1 MEYKDDIKL
10 ITEKYNPKEDLRF
23 FEHCWRKRDGHCFCD
38 FPISCIS
45 VFLIFCPM
53 IIFTFFIYYGISS
66 ANGIDINPNE
76 KSDITYYNA
85 SKAQLIV
92 DKLCNSWNQGIY
104 AGDFCEILCAKNWTL
119 VDYFEGGNKKVFKI
133 HMNGADIIVKMQHP
147 FMDQYDLQLDFNSAS
162 DEQFMDMV
170 LDIVNDHLRLDWPRR
185 YKKHLIRKLW
195 PNYKDGLKLKESEKR
210 SIWTLIQQ
218 NEYINQAVLQM
229 SRVTPKILGVCGHS
243 YQSEQLIPFR
253 MKPYYLNLKAK
264 ILVHLMGTL
273 KLFYEFLNEPLQWC
287 DVKFENLGLS
297 ASYPKRFVMMDN
309 DMLYTETKLTEIL
322 TSQSCLND
330 SDCGLFDC
338 ESRCNIESGFCSAR
352 TNDNVDVFCK
362 KLVNQQLFGTFW
374 SKSNKYLA
382 ACHQDPVNASQRLN
396 ELRLVWSWTLS
407 DV

>member
-1 MEYKDDIKL
+1 
-10 ITEKYNPKEDLRF
+10 
-23 FEHCWRKRDGHCFCD
+23 
-38 FPISCIS
+38 
-45 VFLIFCPM
+45 
-53 IIFTFFIYYGISS
+53 
-66 ANGIDINPNE
+66 
-76 KSDITYYNA
+76 
-85 SKAQLIV
+85 
-92 DKLCNSWNQGIY
+92 
-104 AGDFCEILCAKNWTL
+104 
-119 VDYFEGGNKKVFKI
+119 
-133 HMNGADIIVKMQHP
+133 MNGADIIVKMQHP

-210 SIWTLIQQ
+210 TIWTLIQQ

>member
-1 MEYKDDIKL
+1 MSNLWIWFLFY
-10 ITEKYNPKEDLRF
+10 F
-23 FEHCWRKRDGHCFCD
+23 F
-38 FPISCIS
+38 
-45 VFLIFCPM
+45 
-53 IIFTFFIYYGISS
+53 
-66 ANGIDINPNE
+66 
-76 KSDITYYNA
+76 
-85 SKAQLIV
+85 
-92 DKLCNSWNQGIY
+92 
-104 AGDFCEILCAKNWTL
+104 
-119 VDYFEGGNKKVFKI
+119 YFNCLK
-133 HMNGADIIVKMQHP
+133 
-147 FMDQYDLQLDFNSAS
+147 
-162 DEQFMDMV
+162 V

-338 ESRCNIESGFCSAR
+338 ESRCNIESGKYFVIKENNKKNLGFCSAR
-352 TNDNVDVFCK
+352 TNDNVDVFNFLDFFKKYIFLKVFCK